1 MAFEMNNTEY
11 GIVSDREIASILGNF
26 TPNMIIDMLDDILID
41 KIRPYSSNIGNLV
54 AAYESNYV
62 ATVTQY
68 PMLSDDL
75 LSLRQDTYES
85 IMKRIC
91 EFHSLEYEL
100 DPGADIY
107 SVALYAYAF
116 LVSGFK
122 SNIATFYRN
131 FIMKEKNN
139 IYEAFNLSEMKRSK
153 DSSSSYSRR
162 VYKGGNPKISVI
174 HANLD
179 YVIAQMS
186 SFDID
191 LPTIIEHVYMGNKP
205 VTKMLQS
212 ILSDAGD
219 YYHTFYV
226 GAMNSV
232 YRAELITDIRLSLQP
247 NPTSNIEEYL
257 EGESDE

>member
-1 MAFEMNNTEY
+1 MSFETNNSEY

-26 TPNMIIDMLDDILID
+26 TPDMIIGMLDDILID
-41 KIRPYSSNIGNLV
+41 KIRPYSSNIGNLI
-54 AAYESNYV
+54 AAYESNYI
-62 ATVTQY
+62 ATVAQY
-68 PMLSDDL
+68 PILSDEL
-75 LSLRQDTYES
+75 ISLREQTYET

-91 EFHSLEYEL
+91 EFHNLEYEM
-100 DPGADIY
+100 DPGMDIY
-107 SVALYAYAF
+107 SLALYTYEF
-116 LVSGFK
+116 LVSNFK
-122 SNIATFYRN
+122 MNIATFYRN
-131 FIMKEKNN
+131 YIMKEKNN
-139 IYEAFNLSEMKRSK
+139 IYESFNLAELKRGK

-162 VYKGGNPKISVI
+162 VYKGGNQKISVI

-212 ILSDAGD
+212 ALSDTGD
-219 YYHTFYV
+219 FYHQFYV
-226 GAMNSV
+226 GTMDSI

-247 NPTSNIEEYL
+247 VPTSNIEDFL
-257 EGESDE
+257 EDENNE